1 MQTTLTYQIHV
12 VVAASLLLQDMTHV
26 DGDSIFWWGV
36 NVVNPAHSAP
46 GVLELQKRG
55 APHTW

>member
-1 MQTTLTYQIHV
+1 ML
-12 VVAASLLLQDMTHV
+12 SLATALQDMARA
-26 DGDSIFWWGV
+26 DGDSILWWGV